1 MFLLYSLI
9 IRIYGTLVSIASF
22 IYPKAKFW
30 KQGRKYQLDKIKPI
44 LAQWKDDPRVMI
56 HSASYGEFE
65 MAKPI
70 IEILKED
77 PDTKFII
84 SFFSPSGYQN
94 THFYDDRFLKIYL
107 PLDTTRNQKKL
118 LDLLKPSAVLFIKYD
133 FWFNLLRELEL
144 RKTPYYFTSLHL
156 NASSYLLKSFMH
168 PFTELLKASRMIY
181 CHNKGSEKIL
191 AKNNFQNLKVLG
203 DTRIPQVIKNSQTN
217 KGELDWPNNNTTTIG
232 LGSLIPS
239 EYGIL
244 REIIRQFPDANL
256 MIAPHDIGEKD
267 IKELIQ
273 NIGEPIHKYS
283 EGKTSEERIAIIDT
297 LGDLKYLYRICD
309 VAYVG
314 AGFEKGPHNVLEP
327 LIYNIPTCT
336 GNNIMKFPMA
346 QHLRDLDILTVI
358 DRPSLVSSTMEEMLK
373 KNKTKF
379 KNKTVEFFDNHEN
392 NLLTLTDELKSNF

>member
-168 PFTELLKASRMIY
+168 PFAELLRASRMIY

-191 AKNNFQNLKVLG
+191 AKNDFQNLKVLG

-283 EGKTSEERIAIIDT
+283 EGKTSEERIVIIDT
-297 LGDLKYLYRICD
+297 LGDLKYLYRVCD